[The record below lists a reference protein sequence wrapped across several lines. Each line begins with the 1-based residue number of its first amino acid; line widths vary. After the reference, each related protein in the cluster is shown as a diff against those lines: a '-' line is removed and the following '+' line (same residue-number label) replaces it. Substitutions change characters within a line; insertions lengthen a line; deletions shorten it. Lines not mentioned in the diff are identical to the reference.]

1 MNGRIVTVA
10 AAQYPVEFI
19 GSWERY
25 AQKVTAM
32 VEDVAGQGAEL
43 LVFPEYASL
52 ELASLFPAHVYG
64 DIHKQLDALQE
75 VLPDFLQLH
84 CELAKQYDCY
94 IVAPSF
100 PELLADGTFVNRAYV
115 CRPDMTYDF
124 QDKLIMTRFETEQWH
139 ITPGREIK
147 VFNARF
153 GRFGVNICY
162 DSEFPLIAR
171 RQVEAG
177 ADLIVVPTCTDTHA
191 GHHRVRTGS
200 RARALENQ
208 CYVMTAPVVG
218 IAAWSPTIDIN
229 VGEAGVF
236 TPIDYGFPSDGVLAA
251 GAINEGMWLLADL
264 DLAQIARVRQEGQ
277 VYNYRDWVHQFDA
290 DMIQVTVP
298 EPGWLV
304 PALVTSVAHGHVSVR
319 RERG

>member
-1 MNGRIVTVA
+1 MNERIVTVA

-19 GSWERY
+19 GTWTRY
-25 AQKVTAM
+25 AQKVSAM
-32 VEDVAGQGAEL
+32 VEDAAGQGAAL

-52 ELASLFPAHVYG
+52 ELASLFPAEVYG

-75 VLPDFLQLH
+75 LLPRFRRLF
-84 CELAKQYDCY
+84 CELAVTHDCY

-115 CRPDMTYDF
+115 CRPDASFDF

-139 ITPGREIK
+139 ITPGREAK
-147 VFNARF
+147 VFAARF
-153 GRFGVNICY
+153 GRFAVNICY
-162 DSEFPLIAR
+162 DAEFPLLAR

-191 GHHRVRTGS
+191 GYYRVQTGS

-208 CYVMTAPVVG
+208 CYVVTAPVVG
-218 IAAWSPTIDIN
+218 VAAWSEAIDIN
-229 VGEAGVF
+229 VGAAGVF
-236 TPIDYGFPSDGVLAA
+236 APIDYGFPSDGVLAT
-251 GAINEGMWLLADL
+251 GAMNAAMWLLADL
-264 DLAQIARVRQEGQ
+264 DLAQIARVRAQGQ
-277 VYNYRDWVHQFDA
+277 VYNYRDWARQFDS
-290 DMIQVTVP
+290 DVIPVTVP

-304 PALVTSVAHGHVSVR
+304 PAMVTSVVR
-319 RERG
+319 DGVMRET